1 MLEKK
6 DLEMIAEV
14 IAQANKPIHERL
26 DKIDSRLDKVEVRLD
41 KVEARLDHM
50 EARLDNME
58 ARLDNMDSRLDNMDS
73 RFDKVEARLDKVE
86 AKVTE
91 VQMTLEN
98 ETNKN
103 ISIIAEGHL
112 DLSRKLDDALKA
124 ENEKVMLLIRV
135 TRLENEIRRIKQR
148 IEEIA

>member
-6 DLEMIAEV
+6 DIEMIAEIV
-14 IAQANKPIHERL
+14 GKTVSELNKPIYERL
-26 DKIDSRLDKVEVRLD
+26 DKMDSRLDK
-41 KVEARLDHM
+41 
-50 EARLDNME
+50 
-58 ARLDNMDSRLDNMDS
+58 MDSRLDKMDS
-73 RFDKVEARLDKVE
+73 RLDKMDSRLDKMDSRLNKVE
-86 AKVTE
+86 SKVTE

-112 DLSRKLDDALKA
+112 DLSRKLDDALKI
-124 ENEKVMLLIRV
+124 ENEKEMLLLRV
-135 TRLENEIRRIKQR
+135 TRLENELRRLKAK